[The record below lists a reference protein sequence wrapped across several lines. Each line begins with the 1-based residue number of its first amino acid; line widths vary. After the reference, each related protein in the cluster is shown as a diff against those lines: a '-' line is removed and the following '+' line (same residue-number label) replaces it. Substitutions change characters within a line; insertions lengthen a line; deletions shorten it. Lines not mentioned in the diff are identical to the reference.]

1 LFIESLKG
9 PDTDTQ
15 YIEITFFKK
24 GGMGEIYKSH
34 DSVND
39 IDVAIKLIPI
49 ANSTEEELLYRE
61 VKVSEELTAENLVT
75 TYYTGEIEEGGIKYF
90 YIVQH
95 FYPHGNMRSLIQKNV
110 PLNDCLKMMLALLNG
125 LNILHTK
132 VVHRDLK
139 PENILVD
146 DDNNLLITDFG
157 LAKFINEKTRTKSF
171 KGYGTIP
178 YLAPECWLNEA
189 NTIQMDIYSLGI
201 LFYEILTGEFP
212 FNADNETEWRDCH
225 LYEPMPDISKVR
237 KDIPV
242 KIKQIIS
249 KMTQKRSNARYNNT
263 EEIISAL
270 NESIQISNENNL
282 EIEKLASIHHTK
294 SEENKSRLLKQ
305 EQEKERV
312 EDYRKFLNYHITE
325 LVNQVKNI
333 VELLNFTIEDNKIN
347 IKEHMHNG
355 YLQERSFNISV
366 NHIFASFKFYEH
378 NVIERYEE
386 ERLAIIKNRIKTKQI
401 SMFSG
406 IPESIFTKK
415 DIIYLGMVE
424 TNYKSSKLNEK
435 FGFNLVLVKN
445 KDESYGTWYIAKFS
459 DSGFSRSNRKEFAL
473 DLDYFFK
480 EFESSFITHSLS
492 VEFRKLNDKDLHRLL
507 EEILIAQ

>member
-1 LFIESLKG
+1 MFIESLKG

-15 YIEITFFKK
+15 YTDITFFKK

-49 ANSTEEELLYRE
+49 DNSNEEELLYRE
-61 VKVSEELTAENLVT
+61 VKVSKELTAENLVT
-75 TYYTGEIEEGGIKYF
+75 TYYTDETEQAGTKYF

-95 FYPHGNMRSLIQKNV
+95 FYEHGNMRSLIKKDV
-110 PLNDCLKMMLALLNG
+110 PLTDCLKMMLALLNG
-125 LNILHTK
+125 LNVLHTK
-132 VVHRDLK
+132 IVHRDLK

-146 DDNNLLITDFG
+146 DNNNLLITDFG
-157 LAKFINEKTRTKSF
+157 LAKFIHEKTRTKSF

-178 YLAPECWLNEA
+178 YLAPECWLNEI

-212 FNADNETEWRDCH
+212 FKADNETEWRDCH
-225 LYEPMPDISKVR
+225 LYEQMPDISQVR
-237 KDIPV
+237 NDIPV

-249 KMTQKRSNARYNNT
+249 KMTQKRSRDRYNST
-263 EEIISAL
+263 REIISAL
-270 NESIQISNENNL
+270 NESIQIANENNL

-305 EQEKERV
+305 EQEKERI
-312 EDYRKFLNYHITE
+312 EEHKKFLNYHITE
-325 LVNQVKNI
+325 LVNQMKNI
-333 VELLNFTIEDNKIN
+333 VELFNSTIEDNQII
-347 IKEHMHNG
+347 IKEHRYNG
-355 YLQERSFNISV
+355 YLTERSFSISI
-366 NHIFASFKFYEH
+366 NRIFASFKFYEH
-378 NVIERYEE
+378 NVIENYEE
-386 ERLAIIKNRIKTKQI
+386 ERLARIKNRIRTEQI

-424 TNYKSSKLNEK
+424 TNYKSPKLNEK
-435 FGFNLVLVKN
+435 FGFNLVLVKDEN
-445 KDESYGTWYIAKFS
+445 ESYGTWYIAKFS
-459 DSGFSRSNRKEFAL
+459 DSAFSRSNRKDFAL
-473 DLDYFFK
+473 DLEYFFQ
-480 EFESSFITHSLS
+480 EFENSFITHSLS
-492 VEFRKLNDKDLHRLL
+492 VDFRELKDKDLHRLI
-507 EEILIAQ
+507 EEILI